1 MRILYITNGFPFP
14 LTSGYLRHYYL
25 LRELAARHRI
35 TLLSLVRP
43 SYRPE
48 HAQALAPWVEHV
60 ETFAPHH
67 ANGRKTMWRRL
78 RPGAYARSPGVKM
91 AAAVRRLLR
100 ERDFDAVLFSGKQT
114 FPALGSLGDLPLVA
128 DMCDATSLRI
138 QSTARYSPLSRQP
151 LLWAKYFQLRHV
163 ERTLVRK
170 ASALLFASVR
180 DRQAVLGSGAR
191 RGVVVPNGVDLDLFR
206 RTTPYRATRT
216 IVFTGAMDYPPNA
229 DAAQYLIEKIFP
241 LVRQR
246 VPDARLLIVGR
257 DPGPRLIAARRVPGV
272 TITGLVDNVRA
283 YLEEAAVFAA
293 PLRFGAGI
301 QNKLLEALAMQV
313 PSVAS
318 SCAADGLRTEQGGAP
333 PLVVADGAKPFADAL
348 VNQLTAD
355 ASESTDHDRLRQ
367 FVEQNFDWQKSGQ
380 LVEQALQ
387 SVTGLSP
394 SSTLLA
400 MNP

>member
-35 TLLSLVRP
+35 TLLSIVRP

-67 ANGRKTMWRRL
+67 AAARKTILRRL
-78 RPGAYARSPGVKM
+78 RPGAYARSPGAKM
-91 AAAVRRLLR
+91 AAAVQRLLR
-100 ERDFDAVLFSGKQT
+100 ERHFDAAVFSGKQT
-114 FPALGSLGDLPLVA
+114 FPALAHLGEVPLVA

-138 QSTARYSPLSRQP
+138 RSTARYSPLHRQP
-151 LLWAKYFQLRHV
+151 LLWAKYFQLRHI

-170 ASALLFASVR
+170 ASALLFASMR
-180 DRQAVLGSGAR
+180 DREAVLGSGAR
-191 RGVVVPNGVDLDLFR
+191 RGVVVPNGVDLELFR

-241 LVRQR
+241 LVRLR

-257 DPGPRLIAARRVPGV
+257 DPGPRLTAARQVPGV
-272 TITGLVDNVRA
+272 TVTGFVENVRTH
-283 YLEEAAVFAA
+283 LEEAAVFAA

-318 SCAADGLRTEQGGAP
+318 SCAADGLRTEGGGRP

-355 ASESTDHDRLRQ
+355 PSECTDHDRLRQ
-367 FVEQNFDWQKSGQ
+367 FVERNFDWQKSGQ

-387 SVTGLSP
+387 TAAHLS
-394 SSTLLA
+394 SSPTLLSV
-400 MNP
+400 NH